1 MHPTFSVIFL
11 TTLIGVGQ
19 GLFLALFSAQAYGMA
34 KLLPQQD
41 GNFFALGSFIAL
53 LFLLGG
59 LFAAVFHLGKPS
71 YMFTRAWRG
80 MTQWRTSWL
89 SRELIAMPA
98 MMGLTFL
105 YAVFHWFGWDANL
118 YGWEVNG
125 ALVSG
130 QLSLTVGILGV
141 VGALAL
147 FVCTGMIYAAIKFLQ
162 EWSSPLTVVNY
173 FVLGTASGFSCAA
186 AYAAYRAPELT
197 HFFGGWA
204 IALTVVGLLTRGA
217 SLLRNARIKY
227 KSTVQTAIGVRHT
240 KVQQKAMGFMGGSY
254 NTREYNHGKSF
265 TFLKSVKW
273 IFLLL
278 GFVVPVG
285 MLSVGVANTD
295 GNLLLLAF
303 MTQYVGLLFER
314 WFFFAQANHPQ
325 NLYYQTI

>member
-1 MHPTFSVIFL
+1 MHPAFSVIFL

-34 KLLPQQD
+34 KLLPAQS
-41 GNFFALGSFIAL
+41 GSFFANGSFLAL

-59 LFAAVFHLGKPS
+59 LLAAVFHLGKPS

-89 SRELIAMPA
+89 SRELIAMPL

-105 YAVFHWFGWDANL
+105 YAVFHWFGWEVDL
-118 YGWEVNG
+118 FGWH
-125 ALVSG
+125 VSG
-130 QLSLTVGILGV
+130 QMSLAVGIVGV
-141 VGALAL
+141 IGAIAL
-147 FVCTGMIYAAIKFLQ
+147 FVCTAMIYAAVKFLQ

-173 FVLGTASGFSCAA
+173 FVLGTASGFTCATV
-186 AYAAYRAPELT
+186 YASYQGVEPELV

-204 IALTVVGLLTRGA
+204 IALTVLGLVTRGF

-227 KSTVQTAIGVRHT
+227 KSTMQTAIGVRHT
-240 KVQQKAMGFMGGSY
+240 QVQQKAMGMMGGSY
-254 NTREYNHGKSF
+254 NTREYTHGKSLG
-265 TFLKSVKW
+265 FLKSVKW
-273 IFLLL
+273 IFLVLV
-278 GFVVPVG
+278 FVVPVILLALG
-285 MLSVGVANTD
+285 LSADHTA
-295 GNLLLLAF
+295 LLLLAF